1 MISAAQEITRGAHP
15 ARVDRSLGH
24 EAATQERRDLVGI
37 EAVVLGVAAV
47 HRPHVEG
54 MSQDKG
60 NPLVLAEISEPGPR

>member
-1 MISAAQEITRGAHP
+1 
-15 ARVDRSLGH
+15 LGH